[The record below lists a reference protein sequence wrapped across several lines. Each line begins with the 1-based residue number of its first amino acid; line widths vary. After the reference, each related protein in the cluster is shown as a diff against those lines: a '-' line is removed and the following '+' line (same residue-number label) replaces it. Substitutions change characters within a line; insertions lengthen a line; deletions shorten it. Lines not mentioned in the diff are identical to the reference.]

1 MNNKSLTLT
10 PLTTLPLIKQGDD
23 LAALIW
29 QALQQEGIDL
39 LDEDIL
45 VITQKI
51 VSKAEGRMVDLAEVT
66 PSQKALSIAAQTQRD
81 PRLVE
86 LILQESKE
94 ILRITPEVIVVEHRL
109 GFICANAGIDQSNVE
124 PLKLSQPNG
133 KTHQPVLLLP
143 LDVNA
148 SAEKIKRALEALSG
162 KHLGVLIIDT
172 QGRAWRLGVVG
183 MSIGLAGLSP
193 LEDMRGEV
201 DLFGKPLR
209 ITMIAAADELAAAAS
224 LMMGQAAEG
233 KPVVHV
239 RGYPYPLREGTFS
252 QILRN
257 KQSDLFR

>member
-1 MNNKSLTLT
+1 
-10 PLTTLPLIKQGDD
+10 
-23 LAALIW
+23 
-29 QALQQEGIDL
+29 
-39 LDEDIL
+39 
-45 VITQKI
+45 
-51 VSKAEGRMVDLAEVT
+51 
-66 PSQKALSIAAQTQRD
+66 
-81 PRLVE
+81 VE

-109 GFICANAGIDQSNVE
+109 GFICANAGIDQSNIE
-124 PLKLSQPNG
+124 PLEPSQPNG
-133 KTHQPVLLLP
+133 KSHQPVLLLP
-143 LDVNA
+143 IDVNA
-148 SAEKIKRALEALSG
+148 SAEKIKNALETLSG
-162 KHLGVLIIDT
+162 KRLGVLIIDT
-172 QGRAWRLGVVG
+172 QGRAWRMGVVG

-239 RGYPYPLREGTFS
+239 RGYPYPLREGIFS
-252 QILRN
+252 QLLRN